1 MSYTSN
7 AAELLKRRKVHRD
20 VIFRYL
26 AKEGVVMPPAS
37 DKHQLVQRTLELWT
51 SAQVRADSTDRYT
64 YSSFMLG
71 PLTLCGYLF
80 LIAVFNGL
88 CESVVILTRW

>member
-1 MSYTSN
+1 MSTFHVTEATEAIVSYTSN

-26 AKEGVVMPPAS
+26 AKEGVVMPPGS

-51 SAQVRADSTDRYT
+51 SAQVSAHRSAFYQ
-64 YSSFMLG
+64 G
-71 PLTLCGYLF
+71 
-80 LIAVFNGL
+80 
-88 CESVVILTRW
+88 